1 MSPALSVSLA
11 TCDFSACGAAGA
23 AASAAATTSPR
34 AIVCFIEN
42 PPSELGYE
50 WQQELTPCHSSN
62 TTGMPKIF
70 HTPCAGEIEGAS
82 VVQAAHQRVARGR
95 RQTFVQRGG
104 ITKRGC
110 VDGSWPEGQS
120 SCSAWPFVQVIIS
133 RSKPWGQEAPKASAD
148 RGGESQIRER
158 GEVCV
163 VLPSWRP

>member
-1 MSPALSVSLA
+1 MSFTVFHWSLRRVKSGAVSPALSVSLA

-82 VVQAAHQRVARGR
+82 VVQAAHQGWQEVEGNPLCSEAASQRGVVWMGAGR
-95 RQTFVQRGG
+95 RGKVGVQPSLSFRLYL
-104 ITKRGC
+104 
-110 VDGSWPEGQS
+110 
-120 SCSAWPFVQVIIS
+120 SA
-133 RSKPWGQEAPKASAD
+133 
-148 RGGESQIRER
+148 
-158 GEVCV
+158 
-163 VLPSWRP
+163 